1 MMVKT
6 ITFGISEELHTRF
19 KNFCTN
25 KNINMKDAL
34 VLAIQIIIN
43 KKDLKK

>member
-1 MMVKT
+1 MVT
-6 ITFGISEELHTRF
+6 TVTVGLSNELHTKF
-19 KNFCTN
+19 KNYCTN
-25 KNINMKDAL
+25 KNIKMKDAL